1 MPTTRSNRQLEPEGD
16 PAPIALTTRQRH
28 TARARAQVNRG
39 GGVPGGR
46 NQGGGHSGGRK
57 LRRSVSTPNLDEA
70 EREDVFF
77 DDEDEDVGKTL
88 HAKDGK
94 VKYME
99 Q

>member
-1 MPTTRSNRQLEPEGD
+1 MPTTRSNRQLESEGE
-16 PAPIALTTRQRH
+16 PAPIAPTTRQRH

-39 GGVPGGR
+39 GGLPGGR
-46 NQGGGHSGGRK
+46 NQGGGHVGGRT
-57 LRRSVSTPNLDEA
+57 LRRSVSTPNLDEG